1 MMMNKLLEEIKKDE
15 ELNKLI
21 STLTDEEIEE
31 NLLIL
36 YKQKQ
41 DNDYIK
47 KNKGLKLDNDE
58 TFMESYLEKRGSELV
73 QVYRPAK
80 YQEVKLAGLYM
91 PSLEEGGK
99 LYKDDSARINVFNAL
114 KKAKTS
120 EKGVYLYGSYGSG
133 KTYIML
139 KYMKELAKDKR
150 CMCVYYPEFIN
161 SIKARIA
168 RGESIDDTIDEL
180 KEVDILFI
188 DDIGREQNT
197 IFNRDQVLSVI
208 VNYRY
213 QYKLKT
219 FMTSNRSIDE
229 LDSHLAETNDKID
242 HVASGAITDRIRNM
256 MEEVELSGKDYK
268 KIAFFFYSFS

>member
-1 MMMNKLLEEIKKDE
+1 
-15 ELNKLI
+15 
-21 STLTDEEIEE
+21 
-31 NLLIL
+31 
-36 YKQKQ
+36 
-41 DNDYIK
+41 
-47 KNKGLKLDNDE
+47 
-58 TFMESYLEKRGSELV
+58 
-73 QVYRPAK
+73 
-80 YQEVKLAGLYM
+80 
-91 PSLEEGGK
+91 
-99 LYKDDSARINVFNAL
+99 
-114 KKAKTS
+114 
-120 EKGVYLYGSYGSG
+120 
-133 KTYIML
+133 ML

-161 SIKARIA
+161 SIKTRIA

-180 KEVDILFI
+180 KEADILFI

-242 HVASGAITDRIRNM
+242 YVASGAITDRIRNM
-256 MEEVELSGKDYK
+256 MEEVELSGKDYRR
-268 KIAFFFYSFS
+268 

>member
-1 MMMNKLLEEIKKDE
+1 MKMNKLLEEIKKDE

-21 STLTDEEIEE
+21 STLTDEEIED

-47 KNKGLKLDNDE
+47 KNKGIRLDNDD
-58 TFMESYLEKRGSELV
+58 TFMESYLEKRGNELV

-91 PSLEEGGK
+91 PSLEESGK

-114 KKAKTS
+114 KKARTS

-168 RGESIDDTIDEL
+168 RGESIDDTIDEI
-180 KEVDILFI
+180 KEADILFI

-256 MEEVELSGKDYK
+256 MEEVELSGKDYRR
-268 KIAFFFYSFS
+268 